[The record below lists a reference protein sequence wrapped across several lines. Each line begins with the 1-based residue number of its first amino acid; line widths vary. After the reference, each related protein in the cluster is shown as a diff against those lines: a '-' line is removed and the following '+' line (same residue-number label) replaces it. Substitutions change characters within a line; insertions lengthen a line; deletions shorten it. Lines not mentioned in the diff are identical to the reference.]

1 MSNIQNRDFMLG
13 MFLLMALVM
22 TGCSSHPPS
31 AAQFMNVKIN
41 ENKFGVGVI
50 AGGSARVGD
59 IYKGDS
65 RIDVDYTDD
74 ESRGNLDLSLLF
86 RFDNSVFGFAF
97 ENASLKAIWGG
108 RSRYVGVQGW
118 AGIGSAEKGHDKNAM
133 PFSGGLML
141 IEEFPIY
148 DNLRVGASEHISR
161 NAYTVDENCG
171 GLGIPSTYG
180 YGEFGIGTYLTFEGF
195 SIEFRYGREISEP
208 RNRFYFMLN
217 YAFMSGE
224 SSK

>member
-41 ENKFGVGVI
+41 EKKFGVGVI

-195 SIEFRYGREISEP
+195 SIEFRYGREIGEP

-217 YAFMSGE
+217 YALRTKGE
-224 SSK
+224 SK

>member
-13 MFLLMALVM
+13 MFLLIALVF

-31 AAQFMNVKIN
+31 AAQFMNVELN
-41 ENKFGVGVI
+41 EKKFGVGVI

-108 RSRYVGVQGW
+108 RSQYIGVQGW

-217 YAFMSGE
+217 YALRTKGE
-224 SSK
+224 SK

>member
-1 MSNIQNRDFMLG
+1 MNRLACLFVLIVTAML
-13 MFLLMALVM
+13 A
-22 TGCSSHPPS
+22 GCSSHPPS

-41 ENKFGVGVI
+41 EKKFGVGVI

-141 IEEFPIY
+141 IEEFPI
-148 DNLRVGASEHISR
+148 
-161 NAYTVDENCG
+161 
-171 GLGIPSTYG
+171 
-180 YGEFGIGTYLTFEGF
+180 
-195 SIEFRYGREISEP
+195 
-208 RNRFYFMLN
+208 
-217 YAFMSGE
+217 
-224 SSK
+224 

>member
-1 MSNIQNRDFMLG
+1 MNRLACLLVLIVTAML
-13 MFLLMALVM
+13 A
-22 TGCSSHPPS
+22 GCSSHPPS
-31 AAQFMNVKIN
+31 AAQFMNVELN
-41 ENKFGVGVI
+41 EKKFGVGVI

-171 GLGIPSTYG
+171 GLGIPSTYE
-180 YGEFGIGTYLTFEGF
+180 YGEFGVGAYLTYEGF
-195 SIEFRYGREISEP
+195 SVEFRYGREIGEP
-208 RNRFYFMLN
+208 RNRFYFMIN
-217 YAFMSGE
+217 YAFMSGK
-224 SSK
+224 SS

>member
-41 ENKFGVGVI
+41 EKKFGVGVI

-118 AGIGSAEKGHDKNAM
+118 AGIGSAEKGLDKNAM

-195 SIEFRYGREISEP
+195 SIEFRYGREIGEP
-208 RNRFYFMLN
+208 RNRFYFMIN

-224 SSK
+224 SST

>member
-41 ENKFGVGVI
+41 EKKFGVGVI

-108 RSRYVGVQGW
+108 QSRYVGVQGW

-195 SIEFRYGREISEP
+195 SIEFRYGREIGEP

-217 YAFMSGE
+217 YALRTKGE
-224 SSK
+224 SK

>member
-97 ENASLKAIWGG
+97 ENASLRTIFGG
-108 RSRYVGVQGW
+108 RSQYIGVQGW

-195 SIEFRYGREISEP
+195 SIEFRYGREIGEP
-208 RNRFYFMLN
+208 RNRFYFMIN